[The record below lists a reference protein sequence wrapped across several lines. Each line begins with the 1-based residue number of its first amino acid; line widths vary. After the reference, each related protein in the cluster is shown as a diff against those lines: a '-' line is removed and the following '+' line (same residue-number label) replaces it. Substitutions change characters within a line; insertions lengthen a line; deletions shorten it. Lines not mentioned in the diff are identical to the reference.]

1 MDGAGIPAMMDEGLL
16 FIGPFRIFPALIHNP
31 FWLYKSIGIF
41 LLPVPCV
48 TAHVTQSSCGLPAKQ
63 HFCLFCRGE
72 ADRDISR
79 PAANDLKGDMNPSGT
94 FKYGDQLKD
103 AMSPACS
110 QIDYL
115 HALVRSAER
124 KCCCVASGN
133 VHDVNIIPDTC
144 TIWLIIISAKN
155 R

>member
-1 MDGAGIPAMMDEGLL
+1 MHRLL
-16 FIGPFRIFPALIHNP
+16 HLISLILTSRLSCQH
-31 FWLYKSIGIF
+31 KTIGIF

-79 PAANDLKGDMNPSGT
+79 PAANDLKRDMNPSGA
-94 FKYGDQLKD
+94 FKCRDQLKD

-110 QIDYL
+110 QIYYL
-115 HALVRSAER
+115 HSLVRSAER
-124 KCCCVASGN
+124 KCRCVANGN
-133 VHDVNIIPDTC
+133 VHDVNISFYH
-144 TIWLIIISAKN
+144 LSQKLLK
-155 R
+155 

>member
-1 MDGAGIPAMMDEGLL
+1 MHHLL
-16 FIGPFRIFPALIHNP
+16 FSIFPALIHNS
-31 FWLYKSIGIF
+31 FCLYKSIWIF
-41 LLPVPCV
+41 LLPVPCI
-48 TAHVTQSSCGLPAKQ
+48 TAHILQRSCGLPAKQ
-63 HFCLFCRGE
+63 YFCLFCRSKAG
-72 ADRDISR
+72 RDVSR
-79 PAANDLKGDMNPSGT
+79 TSANDLKRDMNPSGA
-94 FKYGDQLKD
+94 FKCRDQLKD

-144 TIWLIIISAKN
+144 TIWRIIISAKN

>member
-1 MDGAGIPAMMDEGLL
+1 MHRLL
-16 FIGPFRIFPALIHNP
+16 HLISLILTSRLSCQH
-31 FWLYKSIGIF
+31 KTIGIF

-63 HFCLFCRGE
+63 RFCLFCRGE

-79 PAANDLKGDMNPSGT
+79 PAANDLKRDMNPSGA
-94 FKYGDQLKD
+94 FKCGNQLKD
-103 AMSPACS
+103 AMSHACS

-133 VHDVNIIPDTC
+133 VHDVDVIPDTC
-144 TIWLIIISAKN
+144 TIWRIIISAKN
-155 R
+155 G

>member
-1 MDGAGIPAMMDEGLL
+1 MHHLR
-16 FIGPFRIFPALIHNP
+16 FSIFPALIHNP

-63 HFCLFCRGE
+63 RFCLFCRGE

-79 PAANDLKGDMNPSGT
+79 PATNDLKGDMNPSGT
-94 FKYGDQLKD
+94 FKCGDQLKD

-124 KCCCVASGN
+124 KCCCMASGN

-144 TIWLIIISAKN
+144 TIWRIIISAKN